1 MTSQHSPGYQARY
14 QRLRRMALW
23 RLAKR
28 HRDEYLTI
36 LGELRAEHAEA
47 DR

>member
-1 MTSQHSPGYQARY
+1 MAPTRTAYQARY
-14 QRLRRMALW
+14 QRLRRMALG

-36 LGELRAEHAEA
+36 LDELRVAHAEA
-47 DR
+47 DQ